1 MPLAG
6 QISFSI
12 AEDLLLK
19 AVIITRMKVLFTA
32 FDGENNSSKL
42 LLDRINYKHKL
53 CLRNDFARSARRLE
67 RELESKDYDLVISFG
82 QAPLPKD
89 TIKIETVGRGEQ
101 NYKTNYDYSLLA
113 KALSSDFNVKISE
126 DAGKYLCNH
135 LYYCGLK
142 YINDNN
148 LRTKMVFVHIPMK
161 ERITDFDMLAI
172 TITELFDD
180 TH

>member
-1 MPLAG
+1 
-6 QISFSI
+6 
-12 AEDLLLK
+12 
-19 AVIITRMKVLFTA
+19 MKVLFTA

-42 LLDRINYKHKL
+42 LLDKINYKHKL

-67 RELESKDYDLVISFG
+67 RELKSNDFDLVISFG

-113 KALSSDFNVKISE
+113 KALSSDFNLKISE
-126 DAGKYLCNH
+126 NAGKYLCNH

-148 LRTKMVFVHIPMK
+148 LKTKMVFIHIPMK
-161 ERITDFDMLAI
+161 EKIGDLETLAKTFMDI
-172 TITELFDD
+172 ANYTK
-180 TH
+180 

>member
-1 MPLAG
+1 
-6 QISFSI
+6 
-12 AEDLLLK
+12 
-19 AVIITRMKVLFTA
+19 MKVFFTA

-67 RELESKDYDLVISFG
+67 RELESNDFDLVISFG

-101 NYKTNYDYSLLA
+101 NYKTNYDCSLLA
-113 KALSSDFNVKISE
+113 KALSSNFNVKNSE

-142 YINDNN
+142 YISDNN
-148 LRTKMVFVHIPMK
+148 LKTKMVFVHIPMK
-161 ERITDFDMLAI
+161 DKIGDLETLAKTFMDI
-172 TITELFDD
+172 ANYTK
-180 TH
+180 

>member
-1 MPLAG
+1 MAR
-6 QISFSI
+6 
-12 AEDLLLK
+12 K
-19 AVIITRMKVLFTA
+19 TVIIVKMKVLFTA

-42 LLDRINYKHKL
+42 LLDKINCEHKL

-67 RELESKDYDLVISFG
+67 RELESNDFDLVVSFG

-101 NYKTNYDYSLLA
+101 NYKTNYNYSLLA

-148 LRTKMVFVHIPMK
+148 LKTKMIFIHIPMK
-161 ERITDFDMLAI
+161 DKISDFDALTTAI
-172 TITELFDD
+172 TGLFDD

>member
-1 MPLAG
+1 
-6 QISFSI
+6 
-12 AEDLLLK
+12 
-19 AVIITRMKVLFTA
+19 MKVLFTA

-67 RELESKDYDLVISFG
+67 RELESNDFDLVISFG

-89 TIKIETVGRGEQ
+89 TVKIETVGRGEQ

-113 KALSSDFNVKISE
+113 KALSSNFNVKISE

-142 YINDNN
+142 YINDSN
-148 LRTKMVFVHIPMK
+148 LKTKMVFIHIPMK
-161 ERITDFDMLAI
+161 EKIGNLETLAKTFMDI
-172 TITELFDD
+172 ANCTK
-180 TH
+180 

>member
-1 MPLAG
+1 MI
-6 QISFSI
+6 Q
-12 AEDLLLK
+12 K
-19 AVIITRMKVLFTA
+19 AVIITEMEVLFTA

-67 RELESKDYDLVISFG
+67 RELESKEFDLVMSFG
-82 QAPLPKD
+82 QAPLLED

-113 KALSSDFNVKISE
+113 KALSSNFNVKISE

-148 LRTKMVFVHIPMK
+148 LRTEMVFVHIPMK
-161 ERITDFDMLAI
+161 ERVSDFEVLAT

>member
-1 MPLAG
+1 MI
-6 QISFSI
+6 Q
-12 AEDLLLK
+12 K
-19 AVIITRMKVLFTA
+19 AVIITEMKVLFTA

-42 LLDRINYKHKL
+42 LLDRINYEHKL

-67 RELESKDYDLVISFG
+67 RELESNDFDLVISFG

-161 ERITDFDMLAI
+161 ERISDFDVLAT

-180 TH
+180 TN

>member
-1 MPLAG
+1 
-6 QISFSI
+6 
-12 AEDLLLK
+12 
-19 AVIITRMKVLFTA
+19 MKVLFTA

-42 LLDRINYKHKL
+42 LLDNINCKHKL

-67 RELESKDYDLVISFG
+67 RELESNDFDLVVSFG

-101 NYKTNYDYSLLA
+101 NYKTNYDYGLLA

-135 LYYCGLK
+135 LYYCGL
-142 YINDNN
+142 N
-148 LRTKMVFVHIPMK
+148 T
-161 ERITDFDMLAI
+161 
-172 TITELFDD
+172 
-180 TH
+180 

>member
-1 MPLAG
+1 M
-6 QISFSI
+6 
-12 AEDLLLK
+12 
-19 AVIITRMKVLFTA
+19 TVLFTA

-53 CLRNDFARSARRLE
+53 CLRNDFTRSARRLE
-67 RELESKDYDLVISFG
+67 QELESNEFDLVMSFG

-113 KALSSDFNVKISE
+113 KALSSNFNVKISE

-135 LYYCGLK
+135 LYYCGL
-142 YINDNN
+142 N
-148 LRTKMVFVHIPMK
+148 T
-161 ERITDFDMLAI
+161 
-172 TITELFDD
+172 
-180 TH
+180 

>member
-1 MPLAG
+1 MAR
-6 QISFSI
+6 
-12 AEDLLLK
+12 K
-19 AVIITRMKVLFTA
+19 TVIIVKMKVLFTA

-67 RELESKDYDLVISFG
+67 RELESNEFDLVMSFG
-82 QAPLPKD
+82 QAPLPKN
-89 TIKIETVGRGEQ
+89 TIKIETVGRGEKD
-101 NYKTNYDYSLLA
+101 YRTSYDYSLLA

-142 YINDNN
+142 YIKDNN
-148 LRTKMVFVHIPMK
+148 LKTKMIFIHIPMK
-161 ERITDFDMLAI
+161 DNISDFANLATPI
-172 TITELFDD
+172 KNHIFSG
-180 TH
+180 

>member
-1 MPLAG
+1 
-6 QISFSI
+6 
-12 AEDLLLK
+12 
-19 AVIITRMKVLFTA
+19 MKVLFTA

-67 RELESKDYDLVISFG
+67 RELESNDFDLVISFG

-101 NYKTNYDYSLLA
+101 NYKTNYDYNLLA

-142 YINDNN
+142 YIKDSN
-148 LRTKMVFVHIPMK
+148 LGAKMIFVHIPMK
-161 ERITDFDMLAI
+161 DKIGDLETLAKTFMDI
-172 TITELFDD
+172 ANETK
-180 TH
+180 

>member
-1 MPLAG
+1 MPQYFPTNNIVAR
-6 QISFSI
+6 
-12 AEDLLLK
+12 K
-19 AVIITRMKVLFTA
+19 TVIIVKMKVLFTA

-42 LLDRINYKHKL
+42 LLDNINCKHKL

-67 RELESKDYDLVISFG
+67 RELESNEFDLVMSFG

-89 TIKIETVGRGEQ
+89 TIKIETVGREEQ

-142 YINDNN
+142 YIKDNN
-148 LRTKMVFVHIPMK
+148 LKTKIIFIHIPMK
-161 ERITDFDMLAI
+161 DNISDFTNLATPI
-172 TITELFDD
+172 KNYIVSG
-180 TH
+180 

>member
-1 MPLAG
+1 
-6 QISFSI
+6 
-12 AEDLLLK
+12 
-19 AVIITRMKVLFTA
+19 MKVLFTA

-42 LLDRINYKHKL
+42 LLDKINVEYKL

-67 RELESKDYDLVISFG
+67 RELKSNDYDLVMSFG
-82 QAPLPKD
+82 QASLPKD

-101 NYKTNYDYSLLA
+101 NYKTNCDYSLLA

-142 YINDNN
+142 CIKDSN
-148 LRTKMVFVHIPMK
+148 LGVRMIFVHIPMK
-161 ERITDFDMLAI
+161 DKIGDLETLAKIIMDFANK
-172 TITELFDD
+172 TK
-180 TH
+180 

>member
-1 MPLAG
+1 
-6 QISFSI
+6 
-12 AEDLLLK
+12 
-19 AVIITRMKVLFTA
+19 MKVLFTA

-67 RELESKDYDLVISFG
+67 RELESNDFDLVISFG

-113 KALSSDFNVKISE
+113 NALSSDFNVKISE

-148 LRTKMVFVHIPMK
+148 LKTRMVFIHIPMNDK
-161 ERITDFDMLAI
+161 IGDPETLAKIFIDFANE
-172 TITELFDD
+172 TK
-180 TH
+180 